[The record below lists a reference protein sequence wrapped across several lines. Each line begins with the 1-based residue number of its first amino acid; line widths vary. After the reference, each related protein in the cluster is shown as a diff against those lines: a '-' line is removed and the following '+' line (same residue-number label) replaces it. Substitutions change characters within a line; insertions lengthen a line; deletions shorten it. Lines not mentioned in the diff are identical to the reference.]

1 MLSIVDSKS
10 VIVNLVT
17 AVITMSVKMDIF
29 ATDNQIHPSFNSKSS
44 INLTKHQT
52 HRVRI
57 VKTLI

>member
-17 AVITMSVKMDIF
+17 AVITMSAKMDIF
-29 ATDNQIHPSFNSKSS
+29 ATDNQNHPALYSKSS
-44 INLTKHQT
+44 INRTKHQT